1 MKDFK
6 HSENEHLQHF
16 CCISIASETIVCHAI
31 LLHLLGSSLDTH
43 FRLTKPKWFSNTTNM
58 SSRKYLLA
66 IRLKIAAP
74 WIVSILQTGA
84 QIILSD
90 SFPPAYL
97 EEGRLCTSPDVNF
110 LILRT
115 LVAFLLPLLTSIIIL
130 FMTAHRVQTLQCQQ
144 KENKTNVKSLNI
156 QQKKLNDTIS
166 SQVKKQTNCCHITSC
181 INKYCKSRKHKVKL
195 IPLSFSNHHCYCDHK
210 QKCNSLGRSK
220 DFQPEYKTFH
230 RHENNKFI
238 ENRHSWIETN
248 LNAVKDIL
256 DSNLSTDE
264 NIHNRSCIRKYSKSL
279 SHKHLHSPVL
289 LHMTPVSS
297 LTTTSTTTSQYQHG
311 SSSSDAGISSQTTE
325 DTDEIIVHNWFS
337 PRINNHYSVSNHSP
351 NSINSAVSNN
361 DDNDYSREVLDN
373 NHQIEKV
380 NYSSFQKIIKHFCP
394 QHGQVIIPECFY
406 NPLSSVTEEV
416 EPGQYNNQRTY
427 EFTLQNNEVIPQSG
441 QKKNNSLD
449 IKNVRLPPSTNVTY
463 TSSFTSHIIFN
474 KLSDIE
480 KNDDLLSE
488 TCKQNNTLSQSRSND
503 QKQQQQQLE
512 SLNQRNSSSW
522 SNETC
527 ERFPEQK
534 AIKLNMI
541 LCAITIAMW
550 SPFITASLSHLL
562 LSNSSYFHL
571 LSIGTLIHFKWLA
584 YMSSVV
590 YPVGFLLVD
599 SQLCRATFSQIYCRK
614 F

>member
-1 MKDFK
+1 MFQTIDIFK
-6 HSENEHLQHF
+6 HYF
-16 CCISIASETIVCHAI
+16 
-31 LLHLLGSSLDTH
+31 
-43 FRLTKPKWFSNTTNM
+43 
-58 SSRKYLLA
+58 
-66 IRLKIAAP
+66 
-74 WIVSILQTGA
+74 
-84 QIILSD
+84 ILS
-90 SFPPAYL
+90 
-97 EEGRLCTSPDVNF
+97 T
-110 LILRT
+110 
-115 LVAFLLPLLTSIIIL
+115 
-130 FMTAHRVQTLQCQQ
+130 QQ
-144 KENKTNVKSLNI
+144 
-156 QQKKLNDTIS
+156 
-166 SQVKKQTNCCHITSC
+166 
-181 INKYCKSRKHKVKL
+181 
-195 IPLSFSNHHCYCDHK
+195 

-373 NHQIEKV
+373 NHQIEK
-380 NYSSFQKIIKHFCP
+380 
-394 QHGQVIIPECFY
+394 
-406 NPLSSVTEEV
+406 
-416 EPGQYNNQRTY
+416 
-427 EFTLQNNEVIPQSG
+427 
-441 QKKNNSLD
+441 
-449 IKNVRLPPSTNVTY
+449 
-463 TSSFTSHIIFN
+463 
-474 KLSDIE
+474 LSDIE

-571 LSIGTLIHFKWLA
+571 LSIGTLIHFKCYAEPHFHKYIVVNSEKVA
-584 YMSSVV
+584 YISKLLLETSVV
-590 YPVGFLLVD
+590 SSKVNSWTENFGICLKIQKDNGRREKQERSFRSPPDGCQDETEATKAMDNWTKCITKVQYNCHSTHRQTQQIQDNYQQQVLSLTMYTQRRRSYDGG
-599 SQLCRATFSQIYCRK
+599 QLQMNKKALSPTCQEVLGRNKHHREERISIETLDKTQ
-614 F
+614 